1 MKISK
6 GTVVS
11 IAYLIKDDKEN
22 IVEYRDVPLSYFHGG
37 KHELFDQIETA
48 LEGKKEDDEVTVNL
62 PWQQAFGPHDPSL
75 TFTDDI
81 ENAPPEMR
89 QLGAEMDAESG
100 SGEVLHFVVTQIEN
114 GKITID
120 ANHVLA
126 GKDISFLI
134 IVKEVREATA
144 QEKLTLVA
152 AQE

>member
-1 MKISK
+1 M
-6 GTVVS
+6 S